1 MKTNLD
7 LARECGA
14 HTAPTAIQ
22 THAGEAVPMM
32 VLFSDTRLDAFAER
46 IRADER
52 EHCAAIAE
60 QMTAHSRKIRA
71 ALNGVVAPDCP
82 VAAAIRNL

>member
-1 MKTNLD
+1 MKTNID

-14 HTAPTAIQ
+14 KTLIRCKDGNLEITMTQAQ
-22 THAGEAVPMM
+22 
-32 VLFSDTRLDAFAER
+32 LDTFAER

-52 EHCAAIAE
+52 ERCAAIAE
-60 QMTAHSRKIRA
+60 QMTAHSRKTRA
-71 ALNGVVAPDCP
+71 VLIGAVTPDCP

>member
-1 MKTNLD
+1 MKTNTE
-7 LARECGA
+7 LARDCGA
-14 HTAPTAIQ
+14 LIHAP
-22 THAGEAVPMM
+22 GEMQRHNRPT
-32 VLFSDTRLDAFAER
+32 LTLTPGELDEFAEQ

-60 QMTAHSRKIRA
+60 QMTAHSRKTRA
-71 ALNGVVAPDCP
+71 VLIGAVAPDCP